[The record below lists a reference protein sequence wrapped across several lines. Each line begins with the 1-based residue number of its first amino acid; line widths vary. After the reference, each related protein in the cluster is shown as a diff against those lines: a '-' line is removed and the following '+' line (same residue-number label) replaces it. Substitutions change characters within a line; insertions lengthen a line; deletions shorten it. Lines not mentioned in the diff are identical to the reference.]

1 MLTEDK
7 MDRFKSDVA
16 DLKLKTGGQRR
27 DGAVQVVGLVLMV
40 VGVVAAVLLY
50 EASLHQSDARNIAS
64 EEILALASLGL
75 TVVGAALFVVG
86 ALSRFLRLW
95 LLRQMYEGQAH
106 LDQVLD
112 AVRQPRP

>member
-27 DGAVQVVGLVLMV
+27 DGAVQVVGMVLMV

-64 EEILALASLGL
+64 EEILALGALGL
-75 TVVGAALFVVG
+75 TVIGAALFVVG

-95 LLRQMYEGQAH
+95 LLRQLSEGPAP

-112 AVRQPRP
+112 